1 MKYLIVII
9 AIILIVPFSDIVFAQ
24 EERQEAEKDVSLI
37 FGFRLQSDQLFY
49 VSVGAKTKGADAGI
63 GLGWNN
69 TVWLGFHKY
78 FHQNESLA
86 VLTGLEIH
94 VVYPAGGTIEFH
106 PALPLGFVIT
116 QGQTILFV
124 ESLIQ
129 PAGTGQQI
137 TSTFA
142 VQFMMEL

>member
-1 MKYLIVII
+1 VRYLTI
-9 AIILIVPFSDIVFAQ
+9 ALILIVPYPSLIFAQ
-24 EERQEAEKDVSLI
+24 EAEEGVSI
-37 FGFRLQSDQLFY
+37 IYGFRLQSDQLFY
-49 VSVGAKTKGADAGI
+49 ISVGAKAEGADAAI

-78 FHQNESLA
+78 FYSNAGLA

-106 PALPLGFVIT
+106 PALPLGFAIT
-116 QGQTILFV
+116 QGKTILFV

-129 PAGTGQQI
+129 PSLAGQQVR
-137 TSTFA
+137 STFA

>member
-1 MKYLIVII
+1 MRYLAI
-9 AIILIVPFSDIVFAQ
+9 AIILIISFPGLTLA
-24 EERQEAEKDVSLI
+24 QEAEEGVSI
-37 FGFRLQSDQLFY
+37 IYGFRLQSDQLFY
-49 VSVGAKTKGADAGI
+49 VSIGAKSEGADAAI

-78 FHQNESLA
+78 FYSNEGLA

-94 VVYPAGGTIEFH
+94 VVYPPGGTVEFH
-106 PALPLGFVIT
+106 PALPLGFAIT
-116 QGQTILFV
+116 QDKTILFV

-129 PAGTGQQI
+129 PSLTGQQI
-137 TSTFA
+137 GSTFA